1 MSVSAGWRCGPIPCK
16 SYLDKGKGGLAEAD
30 RSGLPMR
37 PRNLSGC
44 VVAAFTLLSFGVGV
58 KAQTLPSYVVD
69 AQIPIASSDGFNT
82 PQGLAVVP
90 GETVYVADSGKHRVL
105 QFSLGSSQTT
115 VSFGSLLPA
124 VQTPSG
130 VALDGNG
137 NLYVTDTSANRL
149 IELSAPIG
157 SKAAVAI
164 IGAAVL
170 DRPTAV
176 ASDAAGDLAVLN
188 SGNATITVLPSGGMS
203 STFKTGSTVLIAPTA
218 VAFDSLGMLYV
229 ADAGNSIT
237 PPAVYR
243 FSASGGTGT
252 RVTPAGYA
260 LKNVTGLALD
270 GQQNLFVLD
279 GAERQLIEVPVSGAA
294 AFLIPQSNFKS
305 PSGLALDS
313 LGNIY
318 VSDSGAASNT
328 VTEFAYQNA
337 ANFGSVQ
344 VGAASGPITFNYEF
358 YERTTVEAVRGI
370 GGGVWDREYRKAA
383 GETCVLRTY
392 YPSTSSTGVTLPATC
407 TVNFNFEPVYVGG
420 RSGAVQLQTSNG
432 NVNQLT
438 IGVGMGAQL
447 ALMNAPITTR
457 LGSIDY
463 PAPMIV
469 NGADTEIYFCA
480 AGGTYKV
487 GVAGGTPTLVTTQK
501 GTSLALNGVGDLFIF
516 NPPTIIKIPADGS
529 ASTVTHIPGLVNPQ
543 AMAMDSNGAMYISDL
558 GPTPTEADP
567 NLAGFVL
574 RVSPTGVVSML
585 SPPGYWM
592 SPGLMTADGQGNIYV
607 ADEYQRGVFEVA
619 TWTGSFTTQLGTN
632 FPTIGGD
639 GGSDPINIAIDASG
653 TFYFWDNIIDFFY
666 GPAYAPTIVQSG
678 PFGGNS
684 ENNEWQIPLYSFPIV
699 INLNGVGAIT
709 LPFISAGGNQTMN
722 TSANGRL
729 YVVNGTGPG
738 VFVVDRAEGYIPAQ
752 LFNPN
757 IEFVGGTTQPFYIYN
772 VGNENATFTDPKQTF
787 TESGDGVG
795 SFTYSSPSGGLTPC
809 KPGTVIPPSG
819 YCAINVTNTNGL
831 KGPIV
836 TDTLHFLT
844 NAVNNNS
851 VSFRISGTR
860 TPTK

>member
-1 MSVSAGWRCGPIPCK
+1 
-16 SYLDKGKGGLAEAD
+16 
-30 RSGLPMR
+30 MR
-37 PRNLSGC
+37 PRNFSGC

-69 AQIPIASSDGFNT
+69 AQIPIASSDGFNN

-90 GETVYVADSGKHRVL
+90 GGTVYVADSGKHRVL
-105 QFSLGSSQTT
+105 QFSLGGPQTT
-115 VSFGSLLPA
+115 VSFGVFGPPIQS
-124 VQTPSG
+124 PSG
-130 VALDGNG
+130 LALDGYG
-137 NLYVTDTSANRL
+137 NLYVTDTVTNRL
-149 IELSAPIG
+149 IKLPIPVG
-157 SKAAVAI
+157 SKHAETI
-164 IGAAVL
+164 IEAPVL

-176 ASDAAGDLAVLN
+176 ASDVPGNLAIVN
-188 SGNATITVLPSGGMS
+188 SGNATITTRRYGGTP

-218 VAFDSLGMLYV
+218 VAFDNLGMLYV
-229 ADAGNSIT
+229 ADGGNATT

-243 FSASGGTGT
+243 FPKLGGTGT
-252 RVTPAGYA
+252 SLTPAGYG

-270 GQQNLFVLD
+270 DERNLYVLD
-279 GAERQLIEVPVSGAA
+279 GADQQLIEIPVNGGA

-305 PSGLALDS
+305 PSGLALDN
-313 LGNIY
+313 LGNVY

-328 VTEFAYQNA
+328 VTELVYHNA
-337 ANFGSVQ
+337 ANFGSVA
-344 VGAASGPITFNYEF
+344 VGATSSAITFNYEF
-358 YERTTVEAVRGI
+358 YERTAVEATRGI
-370 GGGVWDREYRKAA
+370 GGGVRNAEYHKAA
-383 GETCVLRTY
+383 GETCALRTY

-407 TVNFNFEPVYVGG
+407 TVNFNFEPAYVGG
-420 RSGAVQLQTSNG
+420 RSGAVQLQTSSG

-447 ALMNAPITTR
+447 ALLNAPITTR

-469 NGADTEIYFCA
+469 NEADTEIYFCA

-487 GVAGGTPTLVTTQK
+487 GVAGGTPMLVTTQR

-558 GPTPTEADP
+558 GPTPTELEP

-592 SPGLMTADGQGNIYV
+592 SPGLITADGQGNIYV

-639 GGSDPINIAIDASG
+639 GGSDPINFAIDASG

-666 GPAYAPTIVQSG
+666 GPAYAPTILQTG

-738 VFVVDRAEGYIPAQ
+738 VFVVDRTEGYIPAQ

-819 YCAINVTNTNGL
+819 YCAINVTNPNGL

-836 TDTLHFLT
+836 TDILHFLT